1 MVTTDF
7 CKFPPRSHQNK
18 PLNKPLNQLLTL
30 PIACYLVAQMPLVCS
45 AQIVPDNT
53 LPNNSIVT
61 PNGNII
67 EITGGTT
74 AGGNLFHSF
83 EQFSVLTGNTAFFN
97 NSVTIENIISRVT
110 GGSIST
116 IDGLIRANGSAN
128 LFLINPNGIVFGSEA
143 SLDIGGSFIG
153 STANSIRFGDGSE
166 FSATNPQEPPLL
178 TINIPTGL
186 QYGSQGNPGG
196 IVINGPGN
204 NLSINPATFFA
215 VNTDNRPVGLEV
227 QPGKT
232 LALVGGDVAVA
243 GGNLTTA
250 GGRIELGSV
259 QGEGMVTLTPGNLGW
274 TLSYDDVGQFQDI
287 TLSQAASV
295 STSGNGGGEIQV
307 QGRRVTVSEGSA
319 LLGDILGSGA
329 GGSLTVKA
337 TEALDVIGTAANN
350 NFSSRLSTDVA
361 PGATGNGGN
370 LVIDTEQLRVANG
383 GQISS
388 GTFSSGNAGTLT
400 VTAAEVEVIAGSS
413 SGPSALF
420 VLVGPGATGNGGN
433 LVIDT
438 ERLRVTDG
446 AQIAASTF
454 GFGDGGNLRVQ
465 AKEVDLIG
473 TAFGTFPSSLLA
485 NVEREATANG
495 GNLVIDTERLRL
507 VDGAQISANIFG
519 MGNAGSLTVKAQDVQ
534 LTGTSTAELPS
545 GLFTEVRPN
554 ATGNG
559 GELTIETENLQLSD
573 GAQISA
579 TTFGE
584 GNAGSIRVQAT
595 EMELIG
601 TSSGGL
607 LSGLLANVE
616 PDAIGNGGNLTINT
630 ERLRLSDGGQI
641 RANTL
646 GQGDAGSLTVQ
657 AIDLELSGTSPQ
669 GLPTGLLANVEPNAI
684 GDGGNLTINTEN
696 LRITDGAQITAIT
709 GGEGDAGSIEVNATD
724 IELIGTSPQGET
736 SGLFTDVRVG
746 AIGNGG
752 QLTINTEGLRLS
764 DGAQISANTFG
775 EGDAGSLTVQAI
787 DLQLNGTSP
796 QGLPSALLANV
807 EADAIGNGGDLTI
820 NTEGLRL
827 VDGAQIIANTFGEG
841 DAGSLTVQ
849 AIDLQLSGTSPQG
862 LPSGLLANVEADAI
876 GNGGNLTINT
886 ENLRLSDGAQISATT
901 LGEGDAGSIEVNATD
916 VELIGTSPQG
926 LASGLFTEVRPD
938 AIGDGNNLTIN
949 TESLRLVD
957 GAQIAATTFGIGDA
971 GPLTVQ
977 ATEIELIGTS
987 SQGLPSGLFANVEAD
1002 AIGNGGDLTIN
1013 TEGLRLSDGAQIS
1026 AITLGEGDA
1035 GSIEVNATDIELIGT
1050 SPQGLASGLFTEVR
1064 LGAIG
1069 KGGDLTIN
1077 TERLRVVD
1085 GAQIAAT
1092 TFGEGD
1098 AGSIEVNATDVELI
1112 GTSPQG
1118 LASGLFANVNLD
1130 ATFANVNLDATG
1142 DGGDL
1147 IIETER
1153 LRLVDGAQV
1162 ATITAGSGNGGTL
1175 RVQAQEIELIGT
1187 SDLGAS
1193 GLLASAIAGTG
1204 NGGQL
1209 EVFTD
1214 QLSIRDGATISVSN
1228 FQTNNL
1234 LAPGQGTAGDIEI
1247 VANSIELSN
1256 SGAETPNGGGITASN
1271 FSAGGGN
1278 ITISA
1283 NQITSNRGQITATS
1297 ELSGGGD
1304 IKLTSDL
1311 LFLSNQSGI
1320 STSVN
1325 DSTGGGG
1332 DIKINSD
1339 FVVVVDQSKITA
1351 NAIFGPGGNILI
1363 TTQGLFLSPDSEIT
1377 ASSQFGIDGQIN
1389 ISNPDLTQNL
1399 GLISLPASIID
1410 TGLLIATGCSTDD
1423 EQNGFAL
1430 LGRGGLP
1437 TDPTDPLKGETIWID
1452 WRDFSATRRQ
1462 LHQAA
1467 RNRGKKPDQQPQVTA
1482 KKPPIIEAQGWIIN
1496 QDGIVELVPYPTGLE
1511 LKPVLNTAINCHNL
1525 R

>member
-1 MVTTDF
+1 MVTTDCF
-7 CKFPPRSHQNK
+7 KLPPRSDHNK
-18 PLNKPLNQLLTL
+18 LFNQLLTL
-30 PIACYLVAQMPLVCS
+30 PIACYLVAQMPLLCS

-53 LPNNSIVT
+53 LTNNSIVT

-153 STANSIRFGDGSE
+153 STANSIKFADDSE

-204 NLSINPATFFA
+204 NLSINPAIFFA

-227 QPGKT
+227 QPDKT

-274 TLSYDDVGQFQDI
+274 TLSYEDVGQFQDI

-295 STSGNGGGEIQV
+295 STSSNDGGEIQV

-319 LLGDILGSGA
+319 MLADTLGSGA

-350 NFSSRLSTDVA
+350 NFSTRLSTDVA

-370 LVIDTEQLRVANG
+370 LVIDTEQLRVADG
-383 GQISS
+383 AQISS

-400 VTAAEVEVIAGSS
+400 VTAAEVEVIAGSNF
-413 SGPSALF
+413 GPSLLF
-420 VLVGPGATGNGGN
+420 VPVGRGATGNGGN
-433 LVIDT
+433 LLIDT
-438 ERLRVTDG
+438 ERLRVIDG
-446 AQIAASTF
+446 AEISASTF
-454 GFGDGGNLRVQ
+454 GSGNGGDLRVQ

-473 TAFGTFPSSLLA
+473 TAFGIFPSTLLA
-485 NVEREATANG
+485 NVGPGATGNG
-495 GNLVIDTERLRL
+495 GNLFIETERLRL
-507 VDGAQISANIFG
+507 VDGAQISANIVG
-519 MGNAGSLTVKAQDVQ
+519 IGNAGSLTVKAQDVQ

-554 ATGNG
+554 AIGNG
-559 GELTIETENLQLSD
+559 GDLTIETENLQLSD

-584 GNAGSIRVQAT
+584 GDAGSIRVQAT

-601 TSSGGL
+601 TSPQGL
-607 LSGLLANVE
+607 LSGLFANVE
-616 PDAIGNGGNLTINT
+616 SDAIGNGGNVTINT
-630 ERLRLSDGGQI
+630 EGLRLSNGAQI
-641 RANTL
+641 SAITL
-646 GQGDAGSLTVQ
+646 GEGDAGSLSVQ
-657 AIDLELSGTSPQ
+657 AIDLELSGTSPEGLASGLFTDVRAGAIGNGGGLTINTEGLRLSNGAQ
-669 GLPTGLLANVEPNAI
+669 ISATTFGEGDAGSITVQASEMELIGTSSEELPTGLLANVEPN
-684 GDGGNLTINTEN
+684 
-696 LRITDGAQITAIT
+696 
-709 GGEGDAGSIEVNATD
+709 
-724 IELIGTSPQGET
+724 
-736 SGLFTDVRVG
+736 
-746 AIGNGG
+746 
-752 QLTINTEGLRLS
+752 
-764 DGAQISANTFG
+764 
-775 EGDAGSLTVQAI
+775 
-787 DLQLNGTSP
+787 
-796 QGLPSALLANV
+796 
-807 EADAIGNGGDLTI
+807 
-820 NTEGLRL
+820 
-827 VDGAQIIANTFGEG
+827 
-841 DAGSLTVQ
+841 
-849 AIDLQLSGTSPQG
+849 
-862 LPSGLLANVEADAI
+862 AI

-886 ENLRLSDGAQISATT
+886 ENLRLSDGAQISAITG
-901 LGEGDAGSIEVNATD
+901 GEGDAGSIEVNATD

-949 TESLRLVD
+949 TESLRITD

-987 SQGLPSGLFANVEAD
+987 SQGLPSGLFANVEP
-1002 AIGNGGDLTIN
+1002 
-1013 TEGLRLSDGAQIS
+1013 E
-1026 AITLGEGDA
+1026 
-1035 GSIEVNATDIELIGT
+1035 
-1050 SPQGLASGLFTEVR
+1050 
-1064 LGAIG
+1064 AIG

-1077 TERLRVVD
+1077 TEDLRITD
-1085 GAQIAAT
+1085 GAQIAAI
-1092 TFGEGD
+1092 TFGQGN
-1098 AGSIEVNATDVELI
+1098 AGSIDVNATDIELI
-1112 GTSPQG
+1112 GTARD
-1118 LASGLFANVNLD
+1118 LASAIFANVE
-1130 ATFANVNLDATG
+1130 LDATG
-1142 DGGDL
+1142 KGGEL
-1147 IIETER
+1147 FIETEG

-1162 ATITAGSGNGGTL
+1162 ATTTRGKGNGGTL
-1175 RVQAQEIELIGT
+1175 RVQAQEIELIGR

-1193 GLLASAIAGTG
+1193 GLLANAIAGTG
-1204 NGGQL
+1204 NGGEL
-1209 EVFTD
+1209 LVFTD

-1234 LAPGQGTAGDIEI
+1234 LDPGQGTAGNIEI

-1256 SGAETPNGGGITASN
+1256 SGTDTANGGGITASN

-1297 ELSGGGD
+1297 EQFGGGD
-1304 IKLTSDL
+1304 IDITSDL

-1332 DIKINSD
+1332 DIEINSD

-1351 NAIFGPGGNILI
+1351 NAIFGLGGNIEI

-1377 ASSQFGIDGQIN
+1377 ASSQFGVDGQIN
-1389 ISNPDLTQNL
+1389 ISNPELTQNL
-1399 GLISLPASIID
+1399 GLIPLPASIID
-1410 TGLLIATGCSTDD
+1410 TRLLIATGCSNDD

-1462 LHQAA
+1462 LYRAA
-1467 RNRGKKPDQQPQVTA
+1467 RNRGKKPNQEPQVTA

-1496 QDGIVELVPYPTGLE
+1496 QDGIVELVPYPTGPE
-1511 LKPVLNTAINCHNL
+1511 LKPVLNTSINCHNL

>member
-7 CKFPPRSHQNK
+7 CKLPPKSHH
-18 PLNKPLNQLLTL
+18 NKPLNQLLTL
-30 PIACYLVAQMPLVCS
+30 PIACYLVAQMPLLCS

-97 NSVTIENIISRVT
+97 NSLTIDSIISRVT
-110 GGSIST
+110 GGSISK
-116 IDGLIRANGSAN
+116 IDGLIRANGRAN

-153 STANSIRFGDGSE
+153 STANSIKFADGSE

-186 QYGSQGNPGG
+186 QYGSQANPGR

-204 NLSINPATFFA
+204 NLSINPATFA
-215 VNTDNRPVGLEV
+215 VIRDNRPVGLEV

-259 QGEGMVTLTPGNLGW
+259 QGEGMVTLTPTNSGW
-274 TLSYDDVGQFQDI
+274 TLSYEDVGQFQDI
-287 TLSQAASV
+287 TLSQGASV

-307 QGRRVTVSEGSA
+307 QGRRVTLSQGSA
-319 LLGDILGSGA
+319 ILADTLGSGA

-337 TEALDVIGTAANN
+337 TEALQVIGTVVN
-350 NFSSRLSTDVA
+350 NFFFSRLSSDVA

-370 LVIDTEQLRVANG
+370 LFIDTERLRVADG
-383 GQISS
+383 AQISS

-400 VTAAEVEVIAGSS
+400 ITAAEVEVIAGSNF
-413 SGPSALF
+413 GPSGLF
-420 VLVGPGATGNGGN
+420 VPVAPGATGNGGN
-433 LVIDT
+433 LLIDT

-446 AQIAASTF
+446 AQISASTF
-454 GFGDGGNLRVQ
+454 GSGDGGDLLVQ
-465 AKEVDLIG
+465 AKEVELIG
-473 TAFGTFPSSLLA
+473 TAFGIFPSTLSA
-485 NVEREATANG
+485 NVELGATGNG
-495 GNLVIDTERLRL
+495 GNLLIDTERLR
-507 VDGAQISANIFG
+507 V
-519 MGNAGSLTVKAQDVQ
+519 T
-534 LTGTSTAELPS
+534 
-545 GLFTEVRPN
+545 
-554 ATGNG
+554 
-559 GELTIETENLQLSD
+559 D

-579 TTFGE
+579 TTFGK
-584 GNAGSIRVQAT
+584 GDAGALRAQVT

-601 TSSGGL
+601 TSSEGL
-607 LSGLLANVE
+607 PSGLFANVE
-616 PDAIGNGGNLTINT
+616 PDAIGNGGDLTIET
-630 ERLRLSDGGQI
+630 EGLQLTDGGQI
-641 RANTL
+641 AAITR
-646 GQGDAGSLTVQ
+646 GEGDAGSLTVK
-657 AIDLELSGTSPQ
+657 AIDLQLSGTSPQ
-669 GLPTGLLANVEPNAI
+669 GLA
-684 GDGGNLTINTEN
+684 
-696 LRITDGAQITAIT
+696 
-709 GGEGDAGSIEVNATD
+709 
-724 IELIGTSPQGET
+724 
-736 SGLFTDVRVG
+736 SGLFTDVRAG

-752 QLTINTEGLRLS
+752 QLTINTERLRLT
-764 DGAQISANTFG
+764 DGAQIA
-775 EGDAGSLTVQAI
+775 
-787 DLQLNGTSP
+787 
-796 QGLPSALLANV
+796 
-807 EADAIGNGGDLTI
+807 
-820 NTEGLRL
+820 
-827 VDGAQIIANTFGEG
+827 ANTFGEG

-849 AIDLQLSGTSPQG
+849 AIDLQLSGTSTEGLPTALLANVEPDAIGNGGKLTINTERLGLVDGAQISAITRGEGDAGSLTVKAIDLQLSGTSPQG
-862 LPSGLLANVEADAI
+862 LPSGLFTDVRREAI
-876 GNGGNLTINT
+876 GNGGK
-886 ENLRLSDGAQISATT
+886 
-901 LGEGDAGSIEVNATD
+901 
-916 VELIGTSPQG
+916 
-926 LASGLFTEVRPD
+926 
-938 AIGDGNNLTIN
+938 LTIN
-949 TESLRLVD
+949 TESLRL
-957 GAQIAATTFGIGDA
+957 
-971 GPLTVQ
+971 
-977 ATEIELIGTS
+977 
-987 SQGLPSGLFANVEAD
+987 
-1002 AIGNGGDLTIN
+1002 
-1013 TEGLRLSDGAQIS
+1013 SDGAQIE
-1026 AITLGEGDA
+1026 ANTFGKGNA

-1050 SPQGLASGLFTEVR
+1050 SPQELASGLFTEVR
-1064 LGAIG
+1064 REAIG
-1069 KGGDLTIN
+1069 NGGKLTID
-1077 TERLRVVD
+1077 TERLRLSD

-1112 GTSPQG
+1112 GTATNF
-1118 LASGLFANVNLD
+1118 ASAIFANVELE
-1130 ATFANVNLDATG
+1130 AIGTG
-1142 DGGDL
+1142 GEL
-1147 IIETER
+1147 TLETER

-1162 ATITAGSGNGGTL
+1162 ATITRGEGDGGTL
-1175 RVQAQEIELIGT
+1175 RVQAQEIELIGR

-1193 GLLASAIAGTG
+1193 GLLANAIAGSG
-1204 NGGQL
+1204 NGGKL

-1228 FQTNNL
+1228 FQSNNL
-1234 LAPGQGTAGDIEI
+1234 LAPGQGQAGDIEI

-1256 SGAETPNGGGITASN
+1256 SGADTPNGGGITASN

-1278 ITISA
+1278 IDISA

-1311 LFLSNQSGI
+1311 LFLSNQSAI

-1325 DSTGGGG
+1325 DSNGGGG

-1339 FVVVVDQSKITA
+1339 FVVVVENSNIAA
-1351 NAIFGPGGNILI
+1351 NAIFGPGGNIQI
-1363 TTQGLFLSPDSEIT
+1363 TTQGLFLSPDSQIT
-1377 ASSQFGIDGQIN
+1377 ASSEFGIDGQIN
-1389 ISNPDLTQNL
+1389 ISNPDPTQNL
-1399 GLISLPASIID
+1399 GLIPLPATIID

-1462 LHQAA
+1462 LYRAA
-1467 RNRGKKPDQQPQVTA
+1467 RNRGKKPNQEPQVTA

-1496 QDGIVELVPYPTGLE
+1496 QDGIVELVPYPTGPE
-1511 LKPVLNTAINCHNL
+1511 LKPVLNRTINCHNL

>member
-1 MVTTDF
+1 F
-7 CKFPPRSHQNK
+7 
-18 PLNKPLNQLLTL
+18 NKPLNQLLTL

-53 LPNNSIVT
+53 LSNNSIVT
-61 PNGNII
+61 PNSNII
-67 EITGGTT
+67 EITGGTS

-83 EQFSVLTGNTAFFN
+83 SQFSVLTGNTAFFN

-153 STANSIRFGDGSE
+153 STANSIKFADDSE

-204 NLSINPATFFA
+204 NLSINPATFA
-215 VNTDNRPVGLEV
+215 VNRDTRPVGLEV
-227 QPGKT
+227 QSGKT

-259 QGEGMVTLTPGNLGW
+259 QGEGLVTLTPGNLGW
-274 TLSYDDVGQFQDI
+274 TLSYEDVGQFQDI
-287 TLSQAASV
+287 TFSQAASV
-295 STSGNGGGEIQV
+295 STSGNDGGEIQV

-319 LLGDILGSGA
+319 ILADTQRSGA

-337 TEALDVIGTAANN
+337 TEALEVIGTAANN
-350 NFSSRLSTDVA
+350 DFSTRLSTDVA

-370 LVIDTEQLRVANG
+370 LVIDTEQLRVADG
-383 GQISS
+383 AQISS

-400 VTAAEVEVIAGSS
+400 VTAAEVEVIAGSN
-413 SGPSALF
+413 SGPSGLF
-420 VLVGPGATGNGGN
+420 VPVGPGATGNGGN
-433 LVIDT
+433 VTINT
-438 ERLRVTDG
+438 EHLRVTDG

-454 GFGDGGNLRVQ
+454 GFGDGGDLLVQ

-473 TAFGTFPSSLLA
+473 TAFGLFPSSLLA
-485 NVEREATANG
+485 NVEAGATGNG
-495 GNLVIDTERLRL
+495 GNLFIDTERLRL

-519 MGNAGSLTVKAQDVQ
+519 IGNAGSLSVKAQDVQ
-534 LTGTSTAELPS
+534 LTGTSTAEVPS

-554 ATGNG
+554 AIGNG
-559 GELTIETENLQLSD
+559 GNLTIETENLQLSD

-601 TSSGGL
+601 TSPEGL
-607 LSGLLANVE
+607 LSGLFANVE
-616 PDAIGNGGNLTINT
+616 PDAIGNGGN
-630 ERLRLSDGGQI
+630 
-641 RANTL
+641 
-646 GQGDAGSLTVQ
+646 V
-657 AIDLELSGTSPQ
+657 
-669 GLPTGLLANVEPNAI
+669 
-684 GDGGNLTINTEN
+684 
-696 LRITDGAQITAIT
+696 
-709 GGEGDAGSIEVNATD
+709 
-724 IELIGTSPQGET
+724 
-736 SGLFTDVRVG
+736 
-746 AIGNGG
+746 
-752 QLTINTEGLRLS
+752 TINTEGLRLS
-764 DGAQISANTFG
+764 DGAQISAITRG
-775 EGDAGSLTVQAI
+775 QGDAGSIEVKATEVELI
-787 DLQLNGTSP
+787 GTSP
-796 QGLPSALLANV
+796 EGLASGLFTDVRAGAIGNGGQLTIETENLQLSDGAQISANTFGQGDAGSIRVQATEMELIGTSSEELPTGLLANV
-807 EADAIGNGGDLTI
+807 EPNAIGNGGNLTI
-820 NTEGLRL
+820 NTESLRL
-827 VDGAQIIANTFGEG
+827 SDGAQISAITSGTGN
-841 DAGSLTVQ
+841 AGSLTVQ

-862 LPSGLLANVEADAI
+862 LASGLFTDVRTGAI
-876 GNGGNLTINT
+876 GNGGQLTINT
-886 ENLRLSDGAQISATT
+886 DGLRLSDGAQIAANTLGQGNAGSLTIQAIDLQLSGTSTEGLPTALLANVEPEAIGDGGDLTIETESLQLSDGAQIAATT
-901 LGEGDAGSIEVNATD
+901 FGEGNAGSINVNATD
-916 VELIGTSPQG
+916 VELIGTSPQE
-926 LASGLFTEVRPD
+926 LASGLFTEVQR
-938 AIGDGNNLTIN
+938 
-949 TESLRLVD
+949 E
-957 GAQIAATTFGIGDA
+957 
-971 GPLTVQ
+971 
-977 ATEIELIGTS
+977 
-987 SQGLPSGLFANVEAD
+987 
-1002 AIGNGGDLTIN
+1002 AIGNGN
-1013 TEGLRLSDGAQIS
+1013 
-1026 AITLGEGDA
+1026 
-1035 GSIEVNATDIELIGT
+1035 
-1050 SPQGLASGLFTEVR
+1050 
-1064 LGAIG
+1064 
-1069 KGGDLTIN
+1069 DLTIN
-1077 TERLRVVD
+1077 TERLQLSD

-1098 AGSIEVNATDVELI
+1098 AGSINVNATDVELI
-1112 GTSPQG
+1112 GTAMDLPS
-1118 LASGLFANVNLD
+1118 AIVANVELD
-1130 ATFANVNLDATG
+1130 AIGN
-1142 DGGDL
+1142 GGDL
-1147 IIETER
+1147 ILETER

-1162 ATITAGSGNGGTL
+1162 ATNTRGEGNGGTL
-1175 RVQAQEIELIGT
+1175 TVQAQEIELIGK

-1193 GLLASAIAGTG
+1193 GLLANAIAGTG
-1204 NGGQL
+1204 NGGKL

-1214 QLSIRDGATISVSN
+1214 QLIIRDGATISVSN
-1228 FQTNNL
+1228 FQSNDRL
-1234 LAPGQGTAGDIEI
+1234 DPGLGEAGDIEI

-1256 SGAETPNGGGITASN
+1256 SGADTPNGGGITASN

-1283 NQITSNRGQITATS
+1283 NQIKTDRSTITATS

-1304 IKLTSDL
+1304 IDITSDL
-1311 LFLSNQSGI
+1311 LFLSNQSAI

-1339 FVVVVDQSKITA
+1339 FVVVVENSNITA

-1363 TTQGLFLSPDSEIT
+1363 TTQGLFLSPDSQIT
-1377 ASSQFGIDGQIN
+1377 ASSEFGVDGVVN
-1389 ISNPDLTQNL
+1389 ISNPDPTQNL
-1399 GLISLPASIID
+1399 GLVPLPATIID

-1437 TDPTDPLKGETIWID
+1437 TDPTDPLKGETIWYD

-1462 LHQAA
+1462 LHRAA
-1467 RNRGKKPDQQPQVTA
+1467 RNRGKRPDQQPQVTG
-1482 KKPPIIEAQGWIIN
+1482 KKRPIIEAQGWIIN
-1496 QDGIVELVPYPTGLE
+1496 QDGIVELVPYPTGPE

>member
-7 CKFPPRSHQNK
+7 CKLPLRSHQNK
-18 PLNKPLNQLLTL
+18 PLNKPLKQLLTL
-30 PIACYLVAQMPLVCS
+30 PIACYLVAQMPLLCS

-110 GGSIST
+110 GGSISN

-153 STANSIRFGDGSE
+153 STANSIKFADGSE

-204 NLSINPATFFA
+204 NLSINPTIFFA

-259 QGEGMVTLTPGNLGW
+259 QGEGMVTLTPTNLGW
-274 TLSYDDVGQFQDI
+274 TLSYEDVGQFQDI

-295 STSGNGGGEIQV
+295 STSGNDGGEIQV

-319 LLGDILGSGA
+319 ILADTVSSGA

-337 TEALDVIGTAANN
+337 TEALDVIGSAANN
-350 NFSSRLSTDVA
+350 DFSTRLSTDVA
-361 PGATGNGGN
+361 PGAIGNGGN

-413 SGPSALF
+413 SGPSLLF
-420 VLVGPGATGNGGN
+420 VPVGLGATGNGGN
-433 LVIDT
+433 LIIDT

-446 AQIAASTF
+446 AEISASTF
-454 GFGDGGNLRVQ
+454 GFGDGGDLRVQ
-465 AKEVDLIG
+465 AKDVELIG
-473 TAFGTFPSSLLA
+473 AFGRFSSSLLA
-485 NVEREATANG
+485 NVERQGTGNG
-495 GNLVIDTERLRL
+495 GNLFIETERLRL
-507 VDGAQISANIFG
+507 VDGGQISANIFG
-519 MGNAGSLTVKAQDVQ
+519 MGNAGSLTIKAQDVQ

-545 GLFTEVRPN
+545 GLLTEVRPN
-554 ATGNG
+554 AIGNG
-559 GELTIETENLQLSD
+559 GDLTIETENLQLTD

-584 GNAGSIRVQAT
+584 GDAGSIRVQAT

-601 TSSGGL
+601 TSPGGL

-630 ERLRLSDGGQI
+630 ERLRVTDGAQI
-641 RANTL
+641 RANTF
-646 GQGDAGSLTVQ
+646 GKGNAGSITVQ
-657 AIDLELSGTSPQ
+657 ATEMELIGTSPEE
-669 GLPTGLLANVEPNAI
+669 LPTGLLANVEPNAI
-684 GDGGNLTINTEN
+684 GNGGNLTINTEN
-696 LRITDGAQITAIT
+696 LRITDGAQITA
-709 GGEGDAGSIEVNATD
+709 N
-724 IELIGTSPQGET
+724 
-736 SGLFTDVRVG
+736 
-746 AIGNGG
+746 
-752 QLTINTEGLRLS
+752 
-764 DGAQISANTFG
+764 
-775 EGDAGSLTVQAI
+775 
-787 DLQLNGTSP
+787 
-796 QGLPSALLANV
+796 
-807 EADAIGNGGDLTI
+807 
-820 NTEGLRL
+820 
-827 VDGAQIIANTFGEG
+827 
-841 DAGSLTVQ
+841 
-849 AIDLQLSGTSPQG
+849 
-862 LPSGLLANVEADAI
+862 
-876 GNGGNLTINT
+876 
-886 ENLRLSDGAQISATT
+886 T
-901 LGEGDAGSIEVNATD
+901 LGEGDAGSIEVKATE

-926 LASGLFTEVRPD
+926 LASALLTEVRPN
-938 AIGDGNNLTIN
+938 AIGDGGNLTIE
-949 TESLRLVD
+949 TESLRITD
-957 GAQIAATTFGIGDA
+957 GAQIAATTFGTGNA

-987 SQGLPSGLFANVEAD
+987 SQGLPSGLFANVEEVATGD
-1002 AIGNGGDLTIN
+1002 GGNLTIN
-1013 TEGLRLSDGAQIS
+1013 TESLRLSDGAQIS
-1026 AITLGEGDA
+1026 AITD
-1035 GSIEVNATDIELIGT
+1035 
-1050 SPQGLASGLFTEVR
+1050 
-1064 LGAIG
+1064 
-1069 KGGDLTIN
+1069 
-1077 TERLRVVD
+1077 
-1085 GAQIAAT
+1085 
-1092 TFGEGD
+1092 GEGD

-1118 LASGLFANVNLD
+1118 DTSGLFTEVRPGAIGNGNDLTINTESLRLTDGAQIAATTFGEGDAGSIKVNATDVELIGTANNLASGLFANVNLD
-1130 ATFANVNLDATG
+1130 ATGNVNLDLTG

-1147 IIETER
+1147 SIETER

-1162 ATITAGSGNGGTL
+1162 ATITAGSGNGGIL

-1193 GLLASAIAGTG
+1193 GLLANAIAGTG
-1204 NGGQL
+1204 NGGKL

-1214 QLSIRDGATISVSN
+1214 QLIIRDGATISVSN
-1228 FQTNNL
+1228 FQSNNL
-1234 LAPGQGTAGDIEI
+1234 LDPGLGEAGDIEI

-1278 ITISA
+1278 IDISA
-1283 NQITSNRGQITATS
+1283 NKITSNRGEITATS

-1304 IKLTSDL
+1304 IDITSDL

-1377 ASSQFGIDGQIN
+1377 ASSQFGVDGQIN
-1389 ISNPDLTQNL
+1389 ISNPDPTQNL

-1410 TGLLIATGCSTDD
+1410 TGLVIATGCSTDD
-1423 EQNGFAL
+1423 EQNSFAL

-1437 TDPTDPLKGETIWID
+1437 TDPTDPLNGETVWID

-1462 LHQAA
+1462 LYRAA

-1496 QDGIVELVPYPTGLE
+1496 QDGIVELVPYPTGPN